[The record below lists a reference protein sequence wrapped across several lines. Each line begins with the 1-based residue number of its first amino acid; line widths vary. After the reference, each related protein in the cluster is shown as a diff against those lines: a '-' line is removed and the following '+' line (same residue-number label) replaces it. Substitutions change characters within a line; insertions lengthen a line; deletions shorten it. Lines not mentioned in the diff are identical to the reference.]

1 MAMTRRNFIETGI
14 GAVAALSVTQG
25 VSRAQS
31 PTAHSGIIVV
41 GVDGAGLTVPYLD
54 DYLSVGATVWQYS
67 ETTIDFDR
75 FASIYSFVEA
85 NSSKIT
91 LAKSYSDIL
100 AAKRAGKV
108 AMVVGVQDMWP
119 LEWQWVWTWPANAG
133 PNDWTFLSITIWGSG
148 SAISPISSP
157 LRLAVA
163 YLTRRRL

>member
-100 AAKRAGKV
+100 AAKRARLPWSSAFKICGR
-108 AMVVGVQDMWP
+108 
-119 LEWQWVWTWPANAG
+119 
-133 PNDWTFLSITIWGSG
+133 LSGSG
-148 SAISPISSP
+148 YGHG
-157 LRLAVA
+157 LQTQV
-163 YLTRRRL
+163 LTIGPF